1 MLQFNEASPD
11 IYPLLKDFARK
22 NRLNMTLAENVLWQ
36 HIRNNALGHK
46 FLRQYIIGDFIV
58 DFICRDE
65 GLIIEVD
72 GAYHSEPSKEEDDK
86 MRDDI
91 LREHGY
97 HVLRFSNNEILNN
110 LNCVIDEIDKF
121 LNT

>member
-1 MLQFNEASPD
+1 
-11 IYPLLKDFARK
+11 
-22 NRLNMTLAENVLWQ
+22 MTLAENVLWQ

>member
-58 DFICRDE
+58 DFICRNE